1 MASVAVQASAP
12 TARPASRRRH
22 LYTGWADFLVLGGG
36 SWIVMGALAAFYPGD
51 KESRLALAAVMLFVA
66 HFVNH
71 PHFAH
76 SYQIFYAGFLRK
88 AFAFGADDALGRRY
102 RFAGVMVPAM
112 LIAFFAVTLFQ
123 GSAALLGLAANAMF
137 FTVGWH
143 YAKQGFGILMLD
155 AAYKGVAFDARERRN
170 LLVNTHL
177 SWVTFYLWTNNAVAA
192 KYHWGLAYYAF
203 DTPDPLLWTMA
214 ALTAASLVV
223 VALDMLRKWALGR
236 ILPLNGVIAY
246 VSSVYVWLVLA
257 RFDPILMLVVPAFH
271 SLQYLGVVWRRQIN
285 VEGASARERTGD
297 ARAGTSPAVRWLQ
310 STPFAL
316 ARFAVVGGLLGV
328 VGFWWAPEF
337 LDAHAGYD
345 QALFGATAFL
355 FMGSTFINI
364 HHYFIDAVI
373 WRRENADTRR
383 YLFEA

>member
-1 MASVAVQASAP
+1 
-12 TARPASRRRH
+12 
-22 LYTGWADFLVLGGG
+22 
-36 SWIVMGALAAFYPGD
+36 
-51 KESRLALAAVMLFVA
+51 
-66 HFVNH
+66 
-71 PHFAH
+71 
-76 SYQIFYAGFLRK
+76 
-88 AFAFGADDALGRRY
+88 
-102 RFAGVMVPAM
+102 MVPAV
-112 LIAFFAVTLFQ
+112 LIAFFAVTLLQ

-177 SWVTFYLWTNNAVAA
+177 SWVTLYLWVNNAVAA
-192 KYHWGLAYYAF
+192 KHYRGLTYYAF
-203 DTPDPLLWTMA
+203 DTPDALLWTMA

-223 VALDMLRKWALGR
+223 VAWDILRKWARGR

-246 VSSVYVWLVLA
+246 VSAVYVWLVLA

-285 VEGASARERTGD
+285 VERQRAREGSGVTRART
-297 ARAGTSPAVRWLQ
+297 RPAARWLQ
-310 STPFAL
+310 STPFGVGAL
-316 ARFAVVGGLLGV
+316 RRRRRAAGRCRVLVGAGVPRRPRRLRPGAIRCHCVPCSWARRS
-328 VGFWWAPEF
+328 
-337 LDAHAGYD
+337 
-345 QALFGATAFL
+345 
-355 FMGSTFINI
+355 STSTTISSTR
-364 HHYFIDAVI
+364 VI